1 MLKSSTVYGRSRTF
15 YWGLSLV
22 RCVQCLD
29 GDTLRWCSRTKG
41 HKMSKLSLHEQWNR
55 LVETMSKRVI
65 GADSRAFTRDLYE
78 TLHTRCNMIAHF
90 NKEGFI
96 KARFWTLA
104 DFDQTLSS
112 MRTSMTGRLMLEQSD
127 TDKLAMARFRIAQAE
142 SARLN
147 QQVRVMQDHAKRLQA
162 QFTKQF

>member
-1 MLKSSTVYGRSRTF
+1 
-15 YWGLSLV
+15 
-22 RCVQCLD
+22 
-29 GDTLRWCSRTKG
+29 
-41 HKMSKLSLHEQWNR
+41 
-55 LVETMSKRVI
+55 
-65 GADSRAFTRDLYE
+65 
-78 TLHTRCNMIAHF
+78 MIAHF